1 MKEKNIITGET
12 ILKSELDKINNFR
25 KKFNT
30 NDELKEY
37 IIKTVLKIKN
47 KNEKDLS
54 IQNDELVKF
63 LNNFI

>member
-47 KNEKDLS
+47 KSEKDLS

-63 LNNFI
+63 LNKVI

>member
-37 IIKTVLKIKN
+37 IIKIVLKIKN
-47 KNEKDLS
+47 KSEKDLS